1 MFRRLRGPGPDDVR
15 EIERDIVI
23 GRTEGDIQVDDQ
35 EVSRR
40 HAVIRPVPEGVEV
53 EDLGSSNGTFVDGTK
68 VEGKRTV
75 AQNATV
81 SVGGTDLRLEI
92 ELPQVT
98 RVRQAPIPRPDVTV
112 QRPVA
117 GAPPAARGAAPRPP
131 PPPPPPPPAPP

>member
-40 HAVIRPVPEGVEV
+40 HAVIRPVPDGVEV
-53 EDLGSSNGTFVDGTK
+53 EDLGSSNGTFLDGK
-68 VEGKRTV
+68 RLEGKRTLTQ
-75 AQNATV
+75 AATLG
-81 SVGGTDLRLEI
+81 VGGSELRI
-92 ELPQVT
+92 EVEMPGVT

-112 QRPVA
+112 AR
-117 GAPPAARGAAPRPP
+117 PAARPP
-131 PPPPPPPPAPP
+131 